1 MSAVAPRERDNLFT
15 TGSVAS
21 ARPKRRT
28 AADILA
34 VDSRP
39 LVRSGLARL
48 ARCAFDTPAS
58 GVADLAQAAA
68 VLRLVDT
75 PPRALLLGIRAGDDP
90 SALVNDARRLGVPVV
105 LVLDC
110 EDAELFH
117 AALSAHADGYLVL
130 DLADADSIRETVEA
144 VEAGEQSVPPE
155 LRGSCGHPRQSDP
168 MVTVRCLEVL
178 RSLAEGLHD
187 DEIAARLGISTS
199 SVRKHICG
207 AQGRLRARTRI
218 QAVAMIA
225 KRGLL

>member
-1 MSAVAPRERDNLFT
+1 MSVVAPRERETLFAA
-15 TGSVAS
+15 GSVPS

-28 AADILA
+28 APEILA

-48 ARCAFDTPAS
+48 ARCAFDAPAS
-58 GVADLAQAAA
+58 GVVDLAQAAA
-68 VLRLVDT
+68 VLRLVDA

-90 SALVNDARRLGVPVV
+90 AALVDGGRRLGVPIV

-117 AALSAHADGYLVL
+117 AALAARADGYLVF

-155 LRGSCGHPRQSDP
+155 LRGSCAHPRQNGA

-187 DEIAARLGISTS
+187 DEIADRLGISTS